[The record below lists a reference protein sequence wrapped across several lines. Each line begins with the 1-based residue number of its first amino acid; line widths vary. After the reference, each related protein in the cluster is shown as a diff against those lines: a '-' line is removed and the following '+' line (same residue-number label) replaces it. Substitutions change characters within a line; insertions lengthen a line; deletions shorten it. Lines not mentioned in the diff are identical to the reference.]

1 MSQPIKVVHFLN
13 QFFAGVGGEEQAN
26 LPVEVREGAV
36 GPGRALQAALGDSG
50 QVIATIVSGDNY
62 FTEESAASARAVTDA
77 LSKFQP
83 DVVVAGP
90 AFNAGRYGLAC
101 GEVCV
106 LANALGIPA
115 ATAMYPEN
123 PGVLEYDT
131 RAYIVPTDESPVRMQ
146 EIVAQLARL
155 ATKLGSGEG
164 LGPAEEEG
172 YLPRGIRQPGLRAD
186 SAAKRSVDMLLA
198 RMGGREWTTELPI
211 RMPDAVVPAQPI
223 ADLSNAR
230 LGLVT
235 TGGLVPRGNPDG
247 LVRGGSTEYLRYSID
262 GIDSLSAE
270 EWESVHRGFYTAIVN
285 ENPNYV
291 MPLNVVRDMEQAG
304 EVASVYPWILTT
316 SGVGTAIAE
325 ARKIG
330 AEMAEELK
338 SNEVDGALLVA
349 T

>member
-1 MSQPIKVVHFLN
+1 MTQPIKVVHFLN

-26 LPVEVREGAV
+26 LPVEVRDGAV
-36 GPGRALQAALGDSG
+36 GPGRALQAALGESG
-50 QVIATIVSGDNY
+50 QVVGTIVSGDNY
-62 FTEESAASARAVTDA
+62 FTEESTAAARSVQGA
-77 LSKFQP
+77 LRRFNP

-106 LANALGIPA
+106 LANAEGIPA
-115 ATAMYPEN
+115 VTAMYPEN

-131 RAYIVPTDESPVRMQ
+131 RAYIVPTDESPVQMQ
-146 EIVAQLARL
+146 QIVAQLAGL

-164 LGPAEEEG
+164 LGPAEDEG
-172 YLPRGIRQPGLRAD
+172 YLPRGIRRPGLRQH
-186 SAAKRSVDMLLA
+186 SAANRSVEMLLA
-198 RMGGREWTTELPI
+198 RMGGREWVTELPI
-211 RMPDAVVPAQPI
+211 RMPDAIVPAEPI
-223 ADLSNAR
+223 ADLSNAK

-235 TGGLVPRGNPDG
+235 TGGLVPRGNPDR
-247 LVRGGSTEYLRYSID
+247 LVRGGAKEYLRYSID

-291 MPLNVVRDMEQAG
+291 LPLNVVRDVEQAG
-304 EVASVYPWILTT
+304 EVASVYDWILTT
-316 SGVGTAIAE
+316 SGVGTAIAD
-325 ARKIG
+325 ARQIG
-330 AEMAEELK
+330 AAMAAEFKEA
-338 SNEVDGALLVA
+338 EVDCALLVA